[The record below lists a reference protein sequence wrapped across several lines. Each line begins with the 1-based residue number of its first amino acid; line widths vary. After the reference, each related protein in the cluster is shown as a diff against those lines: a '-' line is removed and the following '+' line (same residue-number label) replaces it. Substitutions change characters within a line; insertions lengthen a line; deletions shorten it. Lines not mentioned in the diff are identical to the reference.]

1 MEGVMEAK
9 KKKNLQSKGWVV
21 GDVDE
26 FLDLDQADLAIIDMK
41 LALADTIVQ
50 KRKALKMT
58 QAKLAEAIGSS
69 QSRIAKVEH
78 GDPSVSL
85 EMMMRALIGLGSSR
99 QEIGRAIG

>member
-1 MEGVMEAK
+1 MEAK
-9 KKKNLQSKGWVV
+9 KKKHLQSKGWVV
-21 GDVDE
+21 GDVDD

-41 LALADTIVQ
+41 LALADTIVR
-50 KRKALKMT
+50 KRKAQKMS

-85 EMMMRALIGLGSSR
+85 EMMMRALIGLGTSR

>member
-1 MEGVMEAK
+1 MEEKRK
-9 KKKNLQSKGWVV
+9 KKLESKGWVV

-41 LALADTIVQ
+41 LALADTIVE
-50 KRKALKMT
+50 KRKARKMT
-58 QAKLAEAIGSS
+58 QAKLAETIGSS

-85 EMMMRALIGLGSSR
+85 ELMMRALIGLGSSR

>member
-1 MEGVMEAK
+1 MEAK

-58 QAKLAEAIGSS
+58 QATLAEAIGSS